1 MGKND
6 LVTIQEF
13 AKLAGVSRQAV
24 YKQLTNRLHSYCQLV
39 DNQKMLE
46 RRALIEVFG
55 CQPCQLCQPEDDK
68 VDSQLNDTD
77 EILFLRKQVE
87 HLQLELE
94 KERAHNREK
103 DKQLLE
109 TLSKLAD
116 SQAALAAGQ
125 AAQKQ
130 KELADKLIE
139 GKNILSGEGKQQ
151 DAAEGQSWFQRLFRR

>member
-1 MGKND
+1 M
-6 LVTIQEF
+6 
-13 AKLAGVSRQAV
+13 AV
-24 YKQLTNRLHSYCQLV
+24 NP
-39 DNQKMLE
+39 
-46 RRALIEVFG
+46 G
-55 CQPCQLCQPEDDK
+55 QLCQPEDDK

>member
-1 MGKND
+1 M
-6 LVTIQEF
+6 
-13 AKLAGVSRQAV
+13 
-24 YKQLTNRLHSYCQLV
+24 
-39 DNQKMLE
+39 
-46 RRALIEVFG
+46 
-55 CQPCQLCQPEDDK
+55 
-68 VDSQLNDTD
+68 
-77 EILFLRKQVE
+77 RKQVE

-139 GKNILSGEGKQQ
+139 GKIFYLAKVNSRMR
-151 DAAEGQSWFQRLFRR
+151 QRARAGFSDFLGDERA